1 MGLKFVL
8 YHAQHKAVVYVL
20 HNAVDNI
27 GQLTFF
33 VKLPQLIEVFAVMV
47 IFQCMLN
54 IAADGGINILSGTF
68 IVPKRDLVKG
78 GIRIVKA
85 HIFHFQRSAVFN
97 IRIDRTDVQEPRIL
111 PKGNKRGVDRHASV
125 VQFIAV
131 RHSETKRVRT
141 GNNDFHAHH
150 AEHIGKHGSGVDEV
164 AQERN
169 FINKHIPIAQFKQN
183 FQVLCQP

>member
-1 MGLKFVL
+1 M
-8 YHAQHKAVVYVL
+8 
-20 HNAVDNI
+20 
-27 GQLTFF
+27 
-33 VKLPQLIEVFAVMV
+33 
-47 IFQCMLN
+47 
-54 IAADGGINILSGTF
+54 
-68 IVPKRDLVKG
+68 
-78 GIRIVKA
+78 
-85 HIFHFQRSAVFN
+85 
-97 IRIDRTDVQEPRIL
+97 DVQEPRIL

-131 RHSETKRVRT
+131 CHSETKRVRT

-150 AEHIGKHGSGVDEV
+150 TEHIGKHGSGVDEV